1 MNKKLLSLI
10 IATTAV
16 FSSFAAFADETADLS
31 GTPMLISEATEVE
44 AHSAFITVNCT
55 IKAVEEEMY
64 TATVADTE
72 EEILINKNALQ
83 ITINPDGEMVELKEG
98 DIATLYVREDTPMV
112 LSLPAQYSP
121 TVIVVS
127 TDSIN
132 TVDVDNYRKSVEGED
147 FGNYTNQAGTLAIH
161 VSEETEIIKLS
172 REMFDGNLDG
182 CDLVVVYDVVAQSLP
197 AQTAPSKIIVLN
209 RAQAVEIVEE
219 TFTKIV
225 AGDKEFEY
233 VEAEG
238 AEGMIPVRAVA
249 EALGFTVDWDANIPA
264 VMINNGMYTF
274 AIGDDHYTR
283 GKMMPISL
291 GQAAVCVA
299 VNGTGITH
307 VPVEFFSEVIG
318 LSTAIENGALI
329 IK

>member
-1 MNKKLLSLI
+1 MNKKVLSLI
-10 IATTAV
+10 IAAAAIL
-16 FSSFAAFADETADLS
+16 SSFAAFADENADLS
-31 GTPMLISEATEVE
+31 GTPMLISESPEVE

-55 IKAVEEEMY
+55 IKGAEEEMY
-64 TATVADTE
+64 KAIKADTE

-83 ITINPDGEMVELKEG
+83 MTINADGEMVELKEG

-121 TVIVVS
+121 TVIVVTS
-127 TDSIN
+127 DSAN
-132 TVDVDNYRKSVEGED
+132 AVDIDNYRKSVEGED

-182 CDLVVVYDVVAQSLP
+182 CDLVVVYDMVAQSLP
-197 AQTAPSKIIVLN
+197 AQTAPKKVIVLN
-209 RAQAVEIVEE
+209 KAQMVEIEDE
-219 TFTKIV
+219 TFTKII
-225 AGDKEFEY
+225 AGHKEFEY

-249 EALGFTVDWDANIPA
+249 EALGFTVDWDAQIPA
-264 VMINNGMYTF
+264 VMINNGMFTF
-274 AIGDDHYTR
+274 AIGEDHYTR

-291 GQAAVCVA
+291 GQAAVCVC

-307 VPVEFFSEVIG
+307 VPVEFFSEVLG
-318 LSTAIENGALI
+318 LSAVIENGALI